1 MSSHTAVLE
10 IDLKDTGSVSL
21 TVEVIGFEPGT
32 KVEISGHATQD
43 NGVIATF
50 YDVQE
55 LPPPEIPG
63 NPDSGSILTIT
74 ADPAAE
80 FVAGEV
86 ITVAGQARA
95 VKIWGTILDGD
106 PKLRPGTK
114 AVWRAR
120 PETPVAP

>member
-32 KVEISGHATQD
+32 LVEISGHATQD

-55 LPPPEIPG
+55 LPSPG
-63 NPDSGSILTIT
+63 SPDSGSILTMT
-74 ADPAAE
+74 AEPAAE

-95 VKIWGTILDGD
+95 LKIWGTILDGD